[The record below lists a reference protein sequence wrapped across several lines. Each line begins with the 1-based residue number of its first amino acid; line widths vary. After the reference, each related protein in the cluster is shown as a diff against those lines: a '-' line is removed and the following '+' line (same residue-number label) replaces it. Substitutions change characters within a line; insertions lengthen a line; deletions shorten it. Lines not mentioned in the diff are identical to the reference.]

1 MAYKVAEIA
10 GHEHCAPFFEKG
22 MEEAKKK
29 NPDRPV
35 SLMSLSARQE
45 VDSATRHGLCYRRFQ
60 ADVTLECEE
69 MPDKGA
75 IIKAGE
81 LALGIL
87 QEGKT
92 CWPECELFQEGAPC
106 PLIEGVRYAWVE
118 TPGELCL
125 GAEFEV
131 VATGKTRP
139 ARDS

>member
-10 GHEHCAPFFEKG
+10 GHDNCAQFFDDG
-22 MEEAKKK
+22 MEGAKKK

-35 SLMSLSARQE
+35 SLMSLSSRQA
-45 VDSATRHGLCYRRFQ
+45 VDSATRRGLCYRRFQ
-60 ADVTLECEE
+60 ADLTLDCAQ

-81 LALGIL
+81 LELGIL
-87 QEGKT
+87 PEGKA

-106 PLIEGVRYAWVE
+106 PLIDGVRYAWVE

-125 GAEFEV
+125 EAEFEV
-131 VATGKTRP
+131 VDTGKTRP
-139 ARDS
+139 AGDH

>member
-1 MAYKVAEIA
+1 
-10 GHEHCAPFFEKG
+10 
-22 MEEAKKK
+22 MEGAKKK
-29 NPDRPV
+29 NADRPV

-45 VDSATRHGLCYRRFQ
+45 VDSAERRGLCFRRFQ
-60 ADVTLECEE
+60 ADVTLECDQ

-106 PLIEGVRYAWVE
+106 PLREGVRYAWVE

-125 GAEFEV
+125 GEIFEV
-131 VATGKTRP
+131 IDTGKLRP
-139 ARDS
+139 IREN